1 MTADARDELH
11 ARATVQVPGDRLP
24 EAGAGFLWGAVEGV
38 EEEAPIL
45 RPDVPGV
52 RAAFTTRRGGS
63 SPPPADSLNLSF
75 LNEPKDA
82 GASER
87 VLANRRVAGRAI
99 DPAVNEAMDGGMD
112 WSTVRQVHGARVVRA
127 ADPAPAPGGRPDPR
141 PEADALWTDDPERT
155 LAVFSA
161 DCVLL
166 LLVGPGRI
174 GLAHAGWRGLAAGVV
189 ERATEAVGARS
200 AFAGPAIG
208 PCCFEVGE
216 EVREVFA
223 ERFGSHVL
231 VGPDRVDLW
240 AAAETA
246 ARRSGVEVVPTA
258 RICTSCQPEL
268 FFSHR
273 RDRGETGR
281 QGLVA
286 ALARGNRTEASDD
299 AQR

>member
-11 ARATVQVPGDRLP
+11 ARATAQVPGDRLP
-24 EAGAGFLWGAVEGV
+24 EAGAGFLWDVVPGADGDI
-38 EEEAPIL
+38 ALL
-45 RPDVPGV
+45 RPDALGV

-75 LNEPKDA
+75 LNEPDGL

-87 VLANRRVAGRAI
+87 VLANRRLVSGAI
-99 DPAVNEAMDGGMD
+99 DGGTTG

-127 ADPAPAPGGRPDPR
+127 AEPPPVPGRDPDAR

-174 GLAHAGWRGLAAGVV
+174 GLAHAGWRGLAEGVV
-189 ERATEAVGARS
+189 ERAAEAVGARS

-216 EVREVFA
+216 EVREVFE
-223 ERFGSHVL
+223 ERFAPRAL
-231 VGPDRVDLW
+231 VDPDRVDLW
-240 AAAETA
+240 AAAEIA
-246 ARRSGVEVVPTA
+246 ARRSGVEVVRAA
-258 RICTSCQPEL
+258 RICTSCHPDL

-273 RDRGETGR
+273 RDLGETGR

-286 ALARGNRTEASDD
+286 SLAPEGRTEALDD

>member
-1 MTADARDELH
+1 MTADARDEIH
-11 ARATVQVPGDRLP
+11 ARATVQVAGNRLP
-24 EAGAGFLWGAVEGV
+24 EAGAGFIWDVVGGAED
-38 EEEAPIL
+38 EAPLL

-75 LNEPKDA
+75 LNEPRDSR
-82 GASER
+82 ASER
-87 VLANRRVAGRAI
+87 VLSNRRRVGAGIGRGA
-99 DPAVNEAMDGGMD
+99 D

-127 ADPAPAPGGRPDPR
+127 SDPAAESAEDVGPR
-141 PEADALWTDDPERT
+141 PEADALWTEDPERT
-155 LAVFSA
+155 VAVFSA

-174 GLAHAGWRGLAAGVV
+174 GAAHAGWRGLAAGVV
-189 ERATEAVGARS
+189 ERAVEAVGARS
-200 AFAGPAIG
+200 VFAGPAIG

-223 ERFGSHVL
+223 ERFGSDVL
-231 VGPDRVDLW
+231 VGSDRVDLW
-240 AAAETA
+240 RATEAA
-246 ARRSGVEVVPTA
+246 ARRAGVEVVPTA
-258 RICTSCQPEL
+258 RICTSCHPGL

-286 ALARGNRTEASDD
+286 AIVPTEGTEAVDD

>member
-11 ARATVQVPGDRLP
+11 ARATVQVPGGRLP
-24 EAGAGFLWGAVEGV
+24 EAGAGFLWDVVGGVEG
-38 EEEAPIL
+38 EAPIL

-52 RAAFTTRRGGS
+52 RAAFTTRRGGT

-87 VLANRRVAGRAI
+87 VLANRRV
-99 DPAVNEAMDGGMD
+99 VNEVIDGTVG

-127 ADPAPAPGGRPDPR
+127 DPAPAPGGHPDPR

-273 RDRGETGR
+273 RDGGETGR

-286 ALARGNRTEASDD
+286 ALTRGNRTEAIDD

>member
-1 MTADARDELH
+1 MTADARDEIH
-11 ARATVQVPGDRLP
+11 ARATVQVAGNRLP
-24 EAGAGFLWGAVEGV
+24 EAGAGFVWDVVGGAEG
-38 EEEAPIL
+38 EAPLL

-63 SPPPADSLNLSF
+63 SPPPADTLNLSF
-75 LNEPKDA
+75 LNEPP
-82 GASER
+82 GSRASDR
-87 VLANRRVAGRAI
+87 VLANRRRVGAGIGRGA
-99 DPAVNEAMDGGMD
+99 D

-127 ADPAPAPGGRPDPR
+127 SDPAPDPAEDVGRR
-141 PEADALWTDDPERT
+141 SEADALWTEDPERT

-174 GLAHAGWRGLAAGVV
+174 GVAHAGWRGLAAGVV
-189 ERATEAVGARS
+189 ERAAEAVGARS

-223 ERFGSHVL
+223 ERFGSDVL

-240 AAAETA
+240 MAAESA
-246 ARRSGVEVVPTA
+246 ARRADVEVVPTA
-258 RICTSCQPEL
+258 RICTSCRPGL

-286 ALARGNRTEASDD
+286 TIVRTGQTGAVDD

>member
-11 ARATVQVPGDRLP
+11 ARATVEVPGDRLP
-24 EAGAGFLWGAVEGV
+24 EAGAGFLWDVVGGA

-82 GASER
+82 GGSER
-87 VLANRRVAGRAI
+87 VLANRRV
-99 DPAVNEAMDGGMD
+99 VNEVIDGTVG

-127 ADPAPAPGGRPDPR
+127 DPAPAPGGHSDPR

-258 RICTSCQPEL
+258 RICTSCQREL

-286 ALARGNRTEASDD
+286 ALARGNRTEAIDD

>member
-11 ARATVQVPGDRLP
+11 ARATAQVPEDRLP
-24 EAGAGFLWGAVEGV
+24 EAGAGFLWDVVRGAEREVPV
-38 EEEAPIL
+38 L
-45 RPDVPGV
+45 RPDAPGV

-75 LNEPKDA
+75 LNEPSGS

-87 VLANRRVAGRAI
+87 VLANRGMVGAAI
-99 DPAVNEAMDGGMD
+99 DRGAD
-112 WSTVRQVHGARVVRA
+112 WSTIRQVHGARIVRA
-127 ADPAPAPGGRPDPR
+127 AEADRGTGGDVDGR

-166 LLVGPGRI
+166 LLVGRDRI
-174 GLAHAGWRGLAAGVV
+174 GVAHAGWRGLVAGVV
-189 ERATEAVGARS
+189 ERAADAVGARW

-216 EVREVFA
+216 EVREAFA
-223 ERFGSHVL
+223 ERFGPSVL
-231 VGPDRVDLW
+231 GGPDRVDLW

-246 ARRSGVEVVPTA
+246 ARRSGVEVASTA
-258 RICTSCQPEL
+258 RVCTSCHPEL

-273 RDRGETGR
+273 RDGGETGR

-286 ALARGNRTEASDD
+286 ALALEGRAGTFDD